1 MEIVLPH
8 NFEPRF
14 YQKRFYN
21 AIASGFKRGVS
32 VWHRR
37 SGKDKTA
44 INVLVKEAIKQKGMY
59 FYVFPTYTQG
69 KKVIWLGM
77 DRAGHKFLE
86 HIPEAIRKR
95 KSESE
100 MLIEL
105 INGSIIQVVGS
116 DNYDALMGSNP
127 IGLIFSEYSL
137 QDPRAWDYIRPIL
150 VENNGWAMFI
160 YTPRGHNHGYQMY
173 TMARQNPDWF
183 CELLTVKDTGGYVTE
198 TDIKAEIAAGMS
210 EDMVDQEF
218 YCSFEAAMPGAVY
231 GKQIAK
237 AIKAG
242 RVCGIPHTSGYP
254 VNTYWD
260 LGRSDAT
267 AIWFVQ
273 NIGRE
278 IRFIDYYEKNLED
291 IDHYLKV
298 LRGQAEGCEHMA
310 EYLYG
315 KHYAPHDVKN
325 RRLEGC
331 LWDMFKERGIVFEV
345 APKLPIEHGIEAAR
359 AKFSSCFFDK
369 DRCDRGI
376 DALKT
381 YRYELDEEKQVYA
394 LIPVHDWSSH
404 GADAFRTFGVMH
416 RFEEAKQA
424 MKDIDYGSPEQY
436 AGYYRGG
443 L

>member
-1 MEIVLPH
+1 MEINLPH
-8 NFEPRF
+8 NFKPRF
-14 YQKRFYN
+14 YQTPFYDSRGN
-21 AIASGFKRGVS
+21 GFSRGVA

-44 INVLVKEAIKQKGMY
+44 INVLAKEAVKVKGMY
-59 FYVFPTYTQG
+59 FYVFPTYKQG

-77 DRAGHKFLE
+77 DRDGHKFLNHVPRE
-86 HIPEAIRKR
+86 LRLR
-95 KSESE
+95 QSETD

-105 INGSIIQVVGS
+105 VNGSIIQVVGS

-127 IGLIFSEYSL
+127 LGLIFSEYSL

-150 VENNGWAMFI
+150 VENNGWAFFI
-160 YTPRGHNHGYQMY
+160 YTPRGHNHGYKMY
-173 TMARQNPDWF
+173 LQARDNPRWF
-183 CELLTVKDTGGYVTE
+183 CELLTVKDTGGFVTQA
-198 TDIKAEIAAGMS
+198 DIQKEIDDGMS

-237 AIKAG
+237 AIKDG
-242 RVCGIPHTSGYP
+242 RVAGVPHQTGYR

-260 LGRSDAT
+260 LGRTDAT
-267 AIWFVQ
+267 AIWFAQ
-273 NIGRE
+273 DIGRE
-278 IRFIDYYEKNLED
+278 IHFIDYYEKNLED
-291 IDHYLKV
+291 IDHYIKV
-298 LRGQAEGCEHMA
+298 LAGQVEGCEHMK

-315 KHYAPHDVKN
+315 DHWAPHDVKQ

-331 LWDMFKERGIVFEV
+331 LWDIAHKKGLTFKV
-345 APKLPIEHGIEAAR
+345 AKKIPREHGIEAAR
-359 AKFSSCFFDK
+359 GKFSQCFFDK
-369 DRCDRGI
+369 ARCERGI

-394 LIPVHDWSSH
+394 LLPVHDWASH
-404 GADAFRTFGVMH
+404 GADAFRTFGVAH
-416 RFEEAKQA
+416 KFAEKKEK
-424 MKDIDYGSPEQY
+424 MKDIDYGEPEKY
-436 AGYYRGG
+436 AGYYPGG